1 MLDLVREEHV
11 SLLVRPQRPH
21 SPAVPVPERLLKFKY
36 FYCLGNK
43 YTYRKR
49 EIKATVN
56 YKRKLSDQKRRIIG
70 AMQLQTCC
78 ERQDIRRES
87 VKERQRESES
97 KRGPF

>member
-1 MLDLVREEHV
+1 MDRKKGHRQSSPLDRVSKNCSEDQWRNRLTPQGEKMLDLVREEHV

-56 YKRKLSDQKRRIIG
+56 YKRKLSDQ
-70 AMQLQTCC
+70 
-78 ERQDIRRES
+78 
-87 VKERQRESES
+87 
-97 KRGPF
+97 